1 MRVMQRMQQV
11 AGSDSVAEHTR
22 FLANVSRYLMSQ
34 DLDPMLEGISN
45 ASLPLLGDVCAI
57 DRAVD
62 ARSVRVLEVRKVAD
76 AWIEPPEQLTSIVRG
91 EIRVDGNRS
100 RLTVPIGGPGERF
113 GTLSFAAKN
122 RLIHGPA
129 ELALAQELADRMAL
143 AIHNIR
149 TRFDLSEAVTER
161 EKMISIAAHE
171 LRGPA
176 CSLRICVQALHRME
190 SSAPVPAKSARLL
203 KIIEREERRLAR
215 LIDDLLDL
223 ARIRSGQFQLELEP
237 VDLCDV
243 VREVATR
250 MNQDATTTQTRL
262 DLELPETLVG
272 DWDRSRVDQI
282 VTNLVGN
289 AIKFGRNNPVTVRVS
304 ADPAHGCARLSVT
317 DHGPG
322 IEPAV
327 QQQIFEPFKRAVT
340 SKQYDG
346 LGLGLYIV
354 RSVVSQLGG
363 VVRVTSAPGCGSTFT
378 VELPL
383 NQR

>member
-1 MRVMQRMQQV
+1 MRVMQRMQQ
-11 AGSDSVAEHTR
+11 AGGNESVAEHTR

-45 ASLPLLGDVCAI
+45 AALPLLGDVCAI
-57 DRAVD
+57 DRALD

-143 AIHNIR
+143 AIQNIR

-161 EKMISIAAHE
+161 EKLISIAAHE

-190 SSAPVPAKSARLL
+190 SSAVPPKSARLL

-223 ARIRSGQFQLELEP
+223 ARLRSGHFQLELEP

-243 VREVATR
+243 VREVAARLT
-250 MNQDATTTQTRL
+250 QEATTVETPI
-262 DLELPETLVG
+262 DLELPETLIG
-272 DWDRSRVDQI
+272 DWDRSRLDQI

-289 AIKFGRNNPVTVRVS
+289 AIKFGRNNPVTIRVTED
-304 ADPAHGCARLSVT
+304 ATRGCARLSVT

-322 IEPAV
+322 IEPGV

-363 VVRVTSAPGCGSTFT
+363 VVRVTSAPGCGATFT

-383 NQR
+383 NKR

>member
-1 MRVMQRMQQV
+1 MRVMQRMQQ
-11 AGSDSVAEHTR
+11 ATGSESVAEHTR

-45 ASLPLLGDVCAI
+45 ASLPLLGDVCVI
-57 DRAVD
+57 DRALD

-91 EIRVDGNRS
+91 EIRVDGTRS
-100 RLTVPIGGPGERF
+100 RLSVPIGGPAERF
-113 GTLSFAAKN
+113 GTLSFVANN

-143 AIHNIR
+143 SIHNIR
-149 TRFDLSEAVTER
+149 TRFDLREAVSER
-161 EKMISIAAHE
+161 EKLISIAAHE

-190 SSAPVPAKSARLL
+190 SAVPAKSARLL

-223 ARIRSGQFQLELEP
+223 SRIRSGQFQLDLEP

-243 VREVATR
+243 VREVAVR
-250 MNQDATTTQTRL
+250 LNQDATTAQTPIDL
-262 DLELPETLVG
+262 DLPETLIG
-272 DWDRSRVDQI
+272 DWDRSRLDQI

-289 AIKFGRNNPVTVRVS
+289 AIKFGRNSPVTVRVS
-304 ADPAHGCARLSVT
+304 TDAAHGCARLSVT

-322 IEPAV
+322 IEPGL
-327 QQQIFEPFKRAVT
+327 QQQIFEPFKRGVT
-340 SKQYDG
+340 SKQYEG

-363 VVRVTSAPGCGSTFT
+363 SVRVTSAPGCGATFT
-378 VELPL
+378 VDLPL

>member
-1 MRVMQRMQQV
+1 MRVMQQIVQQ
-11 AGSDSVAEHTR
+11 ASENESVAEHTR
-22 FLANVSRYLMSQ
+22 FLANVSRYLMSS

-45 ASLPLLGDVCAI
+45 AALPLLGDVCAI

-62 ARSVRVLEVRKVAD
+62 ARSVRVLEVRKVPD
-76 AWIEPPEQLTSIVRG
+76 AWIEPPEQLTSVVRG

-129 ELALAQELADRMAL
+129 ELALAQELADRMAV
-143 AIHNIR
+143 AIENIQ
-149 TRFDLSEAVTER
+149 TRFDLSEAVNER
-161 EKMISIAAHE
+161 EKLISIAAHE

-190 SSAPVPAKSARLL
+190 SAVPPKSARLL

-243 VREVATR
+243 VREVAVR
-250 MNQDATTTQTRL
+250 FGQDVATAQAQL
-262 DLELPETLVG
+262 DLELPEKLIG

-289 AIKFGRNNPVTVRVS
+289 AIKFGRNNPVSIRVS
-304 ADPAHGCARLSVT
+304 TDAALGYARLSVT

-322 IEPAV
+322 IEPGV

-363 VVRVTSAPGCGSTFT
+363 IVRVTSAPGCGATFT
-378 VELPL
+378 VDLPL

>member
-1 MRVMQRMQQV
+1 MRVMQRMQQA
-11 AGSDSVAEHTR
+11 AGSESVAEHTR

-45 ASLPLLGDVCAI
+45 ASLPLLGDVCVI
-57 DRAVD
+57 DRALD
-62 ARSVRVLEVRKVAD
+62 ARSVRVLEVRKVPD
-76 AWIEPPEQLTSIVRG
+76 TWIEPPEQLTSIVRG
-91 EIRVDGNRS
+91 EIRVDGTRS

-143 AIHNIR
+143 AINNIR

-161 EKMISIAAHE
+161 EKLISIAAHE

-190 SSAPVPAKSARLL
+190 SAVPPKSARLL

-223 ARIRSGQFQLELEP
+223 ARIRSGQVQLDLEP

-243 VREVATR
+243 VREVAAR
-250 MNQDATTTQTRL
+250 LNPEATTAQTLL
-262 DLELPETLVG
+262 DLDLPETLIG
-272 DWDRSRVDQI
+272 DWDRSRLDQI

-289 AIKFGRNNPVTVRVS
+289 AIKFGRNNPVTIRVS
-304 ADPAHGCARLSVT
+304 ADPARGCARLSVT

-322 IEPAV
+322 IEPGV

-340 SKQYDG
+340 SKHYDG

-363 VVRVTSAPGCGSTFT
+363 NVRVTSAPGCGATFT

>member
-1 MRVMQRMQQV
+1 MQQV

-190 SSAPVPAKSARLL
+190 SASAVPAKSARLL

-223 ARIRSGQFQLELEP
+223 ARIRSGQFQLDLEP

-243 VREVATR
+243 VREVAAR
-250 MNQDATTTQTRL
+250 LNQDATPTQTRL

-282 VTNLVGN
+282 VTNLVSN
-289 AIKFGRNNPVTVRVS
+289 AIKFGRNNPVTIRVS

-322 IEPAV
+322 IEPGV

-363 VVRVTSAPGCGSTFT
+363 VVRVTSAPGCGATFT

>member
-1 MRVMQRMQQV
+1 MRVMQRLQQ
-11 AGSDSVAEHTR
+11 ATGSESVAEHTR

-57 DRAVD
+57 DRALD

-91 EIRVDGNRS
+91 EIRVDGTRS
-100 RLTVPIGGPGERF
+100 RLSVPIGGPSERF
-113 GTLSFAAKN
+113 GTLSFVANN

-143 AIHNIR
+143 SIHNIR
-149 TRFDLSEAVTER
+149 TRFDLREAVSER
-161 EKMISIAAHE
+161 EKLISIAAHE

-190 SSAPVPAKSARLL
+190 SAVPAKSARLL

-223 ARIRSGQFQLELEP
+223 SRIRSGQFQLDLEP

-243 VREVATR
+243 VREVAGR
-250 MNQDATTTQTRL
+250 LNQEATTAQTPI
-262 DLELPETLVG
+262 DLELPETLIG
-272 DWDRSRVDQI
+272 DWDRSRLDQI

-289 AIKFGRNNPVTVRVS
+289 AIKFGRNNPVTVRVT
-304 ADPAHGCARLSVT
+304 ADAAHGCARLSVT

-322 IEPAV
+322 IEPGL
-327 QQQIFEPFKRAVT
+327 QQQIFEPFKRGVT
-340 SKQYDG
+340 SKQYEG

-363 VVRVTSAPGCGSTFT
+363 SVRVTSAPGCGATFT

>member
-1 MRVMQRMQQV
+1 MRVMQRMQQ
-11 AGSDSVAEHTR
+11 ATGSESVAEHTR

-57 DRAVD
+57 DRALD

-76 AWIEPPEQLTSIVRG
+76 TWLEPPEQLTSIVRG

-100 RLTVPIGGPGERF
+100 RLSVPIGGPAERF
-113 GTLSFAAKN
+113 GTLSFAAQN

-149 TRFDLSEAVTER
+149 TRFDLREAVSER
-161 EKMISIAAHE
+161 EKLISIAAHE

-190 SSAPVPAKSARLL
+190 SAVPAKSARLL

-223 ARIRSGQFQLELEP
+223 SRLRSG
-237 VDLCDV
+237 
-243 VREVATR
+243 
-250 MNQDATTTQTRL
+250 
-262 DLELPETLVG
+262 
-272 DWDRSRVDQI
+272 
-282 VTNLVGN
+282 
-289 AIKFGRNNPVTVRVS
+289 
-304 ADPAHGCARLSVT
+304 H
-317 DHGPG
+317 
-322 IEPAV
+322 
-327 QQQIFEPFKRAVT
+327 
-340 SKQYDG
+340 
-346 LGLGLYIV
+346 
-354 RSVVSQLGG
+354 
-363 VVRVTSAPGCGSTFT
+363 
-378 VELPL
+378 
-383 NQR
+383 